1 MAKPIL
7 ATPTLKGHDAE
18 IFLKNMIRETNN
30 PNPIRVRFI
39 KEALSKS
46 EMFERALRRWFY

>member
-7 ATPTLKGHDAE
+7 ATPTLRGKDAE
-18 IFLKNMIRETNN
+18 VFLKNMIKETNN
-30 PNPIRVRFI
+30 PNPERVKFI

-46 EMFERALRRWFY
+46 EVFERALRR